1 VIISGKS
8 DIMSVLIDRY
18 VLNLENSPKVLI
30 YDKKLERVICSVN
43 TLDRENN
50 VALANIL
57 LDELNTGRYEEEDSS

>member
-1 VIISGKS
+1 
-8 DIMSVLIDRY
+8 MSVLIDRY

-57 LDELNTGRYEEEDSS
+57 LDELNTGKYEEDDDSSS

>member
-1 VIISGKS
+1 
-8 DIMSVLIDRY
+8 MSVLIDRY

-57 LDELNTGRYEEEDSS
+57 LDELNTGRYEEEDSP

>member
-1 VIISGKS
+1 
-8 DIMSVLIDRY
+8 MSVLIDRY

>member
-1 VIISGKS
+1 
-8 DIMSVLIDRY
+8 MSVLIDRY

-50 VALANIL
+50 VALGNIL
-57 LDELNTGRYEEEDSS
+57 LDELNTGKYEEDEEDSP

>member
-1 VIISGKS
+1 
-8 DIMSVLIDRY
+8 MSVLIDRY

-30 YDKKLERVICSVN
+30 YDKMLERVICSVN

-50 VALANIL
+50 VALGNIL

>member
-1 VIISGKS
+1 
-8 DIMSVLIDRY
+8 MSVLIDRY

-50 VALANIL
+50 VALGNIL
-57 LDELNTGRYEEEDSS
+57 LDELNTGEYEEDDEDSP

>member
-1 VIISGKS
+1 
-8 DIMSVLIDRY
+8 MSVLIDRY

-50 VALANIL
+50 VALGNIL
-57 LDELNTGRYEEEDSS
+57 LDELNTGKYEEEDSS

>member
-1 VIISGKS
+1 M
-8 DIMSVLIDRY
+8 MSVLIDRY

-57 LDELNTGRYEEEDSS
+57 LDELNTGKYEEDDGDDSP